1 MHRGK
6 SAASI
11 EDDRLKA
18 LVKAAILEVFRE
30 RKDLLRE
37 LLEETMEDI
46 VVDRAVGARRLVDEA
61 NRIRLFAADPA
72 GK

>member
-1 MHRGK
+1 MQHEM

-18 LVKAAILEVFRE
+18 LVKRAIIEVFHE

-37 LLEETMEDI
+37 VLEETIEDI
-46 VVDRAVGARRLVDEA
+46 VVARAATACKRAEEA
-61 NRIRLFAADPA
+61 NRQRLFVTNEA